1 MLTKCLLCDGKLI
14 ETKEDIT
21 EKVLGYVFEFKNVP
35 VLKCAKCGEIHF
47 SGSVNDF
54 IEEYISKRIKKEEK
68 SIIDFNSVVK
78 QNEAAAKDFADK
90 QNS

>member
-1 MLTKCLLCDGKLI
+1 MLTKCLLCDGNLI
-14 ETKEDIT
+14 ETKENIT

-47 SGSVNDF
+47 SGPVNEF

-68 SIIDFNSVVK
+68 SIIDFSSVNK
-78 QNEAAAKDFADK
+78 QNEAAARDIADK
-90 QNS
+90 

>member
-1 MLTKCLLCDGKLI
+1 MLTKCFLCDGKLI

-68 SIIDFNSVVK
+68 SIIDFSSVVK
-78 QNEAAAKDFADK
+78 QNEAAERDLADK
-90 QNS
+90 